1 MEEKPKEQ
9 LLREKLATELQKNLE
24 LIRVLYSLPQNQDLV
39 LRPFLCA
46 KTPCALC
53 YLQGMA
59 SERLIDQFVLGPLQK
74 ATQPLG
80 DEPLEALKSRLLTIG
95 ETEEDDA
102 LRALNQGLL
111 DGKALLLAEGCGKGL
126 LLAVQGYPQ
135 RSVGRTYSESVV
147 LGPQEGFVENL
158 RTNITLVRRIV
169 RSEALIGEMM
179 AVGTR
184 LPTQVS
190 LLYLDGVARPELVQ
204 EMKRRLLTVDSPFCP
219 GTGELMQRIEDNP
232 HSLLPQILETERPDR
247 AARALCDGQIVLL
260 VDGSPYALIAPVTVF
275 HLLHAPDDTFMRW
288 QYGSFVRIIRLIGLL
303 LSLLLPG
310 AYVALTLFHP
320 HMIPMGLLTS
330 IAETR
335 ADVPFPILVE
345 ILIMEGSFY
354 LINEAS
360 TRIPSLIGPTIGIVG
375 ALILGQ
381 AAVSASII
389 SPLLIIV
396 VALTGLGNYA
406 VPNYGMSIGL
416 QIIRLAFIVA
426 GALMGIYGIVLASS
440 AALCYLAGMRSL
452 GEPYLA
458 PLAPWRPHNPDL
470 LLRLPL
476 WRQRRALFYAQRRQ
490 WVYPLPPRRRNP
502 KHSSRSK

>member
-1 MEEKPKEQ
+1 MEEKPTER
-9 LLREKLATELQKNLE
+9 LLRESLGGDLKKNLE
-24 LIRVLYSLPQNQDLV
+24 LIRSLYSIPRNQDPI
-39 LRPFLCA
+39 LRPFVCGQTA
-46 KTPCALC
+46 CALC

-59 SERLIDQFVLGPLQK
+59 SEQLIDQFILQPLQQ
-74 ATQPLG
+74 TDRPLG
-80 DEPLEALKSRLLTIG
+80 ESPLEEIKGRLLTVG
-95 ETEEDDA
+95 EAEESDS
-102 LRALNQGLL
+102 LRELNQGML
-111 DGKALLLAEGCGKGL
+111 DGKTLLLVEGCPQGL
-126 LLAVQGYPQ
+126 LLATQGYPQ
-135 RSVGRTYSESVV
+135 RSVERTCSESVV

-169 RSEALIGEMM
+169 RSEALIGEMLT
-179 AVGTR
+179 VGTR
-184 LPTQVS
+184 LPTHLS
-190 LLYLDGVARPELVQ
+190 LLYLDGVARMELVE
-204 EMKRRLLTVDSPFCP
+204 EMKRRLMAVDSPFCP

-247 AARALCDGQIVLL
+247 AARALCDGQLVLL
-260 VDGSPYALIAPVTVF
+260 VDGSPYALIAPITVF

-310 AYVALTLFHP
+310 MYVALTLFHP

-345 ILIMEGSFY
+345 VLIMEGSFY

-389 SPLLIIV
+389 SPILIIV

-426 GALMGIYGIVLASS
+426 GALMGVYGLVLSSS
-440 AALCYLAGMRSL
+440 AALCYLASMRSL
-452 GEPYLA
+452 GEPFLA

-476 WRQRRALFYAQRRQ
+476 WMQRRALFLARRAQ
-490 WVYPLPPRRRNP
+490 WVYPAQP
-502 KHSSRSK
+502 HRSK

>member
-1 MEEKPKEQ
+1 MGEKPKEK
-9 LLREKLATELQKNLE
+9 LLREPLGKSLAENIKKLEA
-24 LIRVLYSLPQNQDLV
+24 LYGLPRNRDVVTRTFVCGQAA
-39 LRPFLCA
+39 CA
-46 KTPCALC
+46 IV

-59 SERLIDQFVLGPLQK
+59 SEKSIDQFILEPLQQ
-74 ATQPLG
+74 AEG
-80 DEPLEALKSRLLTIG
+80 EMEGEPLEGIRARLVSVGEVEQCALLREISRGI
-95 ETEEDDA
+95 
-102 LRALNQGLL
+102 L
-111 DGKALLLAEGCGKGL
+111 DGRTLLLVDGCDQGL
-126 LLAVQGYPQ
+126 LLATQGYPH
-135 RSVGRTYSESVV
+135 RSVERTHTESVV

-158 RTNITLVRRIV
+158 RTNITLIRRIV
-169 RSEALIGEMM
+169 RSEALIGETLSL
-179 AVGTR
+179 GTA
-184 LPTQVS
+184 LPTQAS
-190 LLYLDGVARPELVQ
+190 LMYLDGVARSELVD
-204 EMKRRLLTVDSPFCP
+204 ELKRRIQAMDAPVCP

-247 AARALCDGQIVLL
+247 AARALCDGQLVLL
-260 VDGSPYALIAPVTVF
+260 VDGSPYALIAPVTLF

-288 QYGSFVRIIRLIGLL
+288 QYGSFVRVIRFLGVI

-310 AYVALTLFHP
+310 VYVALTLFHP

-354 LINEAS
+354 LINEAG

-381 AAVSASII
+381 AAVAASII
-389 SPLLIIV
+389 SPILIIV

-416 QIIRLAFIVA
+416 QILRLGFILA
-426 GALMGIYGIVLASS
+426 GALMGVYGIILTGS

-452 GEPYLA
+452 GQPYLA
-458 PLAPWRPHNPDL
+458 PIAPWRPHNPDL
-470 LLRLPL
+470 MLRLPL
-476 WRQRRALFYAQRRQ
+476 GRQTRALFYARKDQWIFRRG
-490 WVYPLPPRRRNP
+490 PRGKENA
-502 KHSSRSK
+502 